1 MVGIEKPCCFR
12 EDSSVVMFL
21 ISDIVTLA
29 TYNLALRAHAY
40 VAHRSVM
47 FVVL

>member
-12 EDSSVVMFL
+12 QDSSAVMFL

-29 TYNLALRAHAY
+29 TYNFAHAY
-40 VAHRSVM
+40 VAHRSVI